1 MGVKIRQIF
10 LILRPK
16 STKKTPRDR
25 ETRDARQSRVSKSR
39 VSRQEITMT
48 VKDILNCIT
57 EIAPL
62 QWQESYDNAG
72 LQVGD
77 LNAEAH
83 KALICLDITEE
94 IVDEA
99 IAKNCDVIVSHHPLI
114 FKGLKHLTPQTYIER
129 AVMKAIK
136 HDIVMISMHTNLDNS
151 YLGVSRVLAE
161 RLGLKDLHVLQP
173 FENHLKK
180 LVVYVPL
187 SAADAVRNALVEAGA
202 GCVGNYD
209 SCSFNAQGKGSFK
222 AKESAQPYVGEIG
235 KLHYEDEVR
244 IETIVPKY
252 ALNQVVAAMLKVH
265 PYEEVAYDVFA
276 LENEFQQA
284 GAGMVGEF
292 ENPMEETDFLRLVAE
307 TIGAPCLKHSSLTG
321 RTIKKV
327 ALCGGSGSPFMGE
340 ALRQKA
346 DAYLTAD
353 IKYHDFFIPE
363 KRMLL
368 VDGGHFETEQF
379 TKELICELIRKK
391 FPTFAAEIAETRTN
405 AVCYF
410 VKN

>member
-1 MGVKIRQIF
+1 
-10 LILRPK
+10 
-16 STKKTPRDR
+16 
-25 ETRDARQSRVSKSR
+25 
-39 VSRQEITMT
+39 MT

-94 IVDEA
+94 VVDEA
-99 IAKNCDVIVSHHPLI
+99 IAKHCNVIVSHHPLI

-136 HDIVMISMHTNLDNS
+136 HDIAMISMHTNLDNS

-161 RLGLKDLHVLQP
+161 RLGLKNLRILQP
-173 FENHLKK
+173 LEGHLKK

-187 SAADAVRNALVEAGA
+187 SAAEAVRNAMFEAGA
-202 GCVGNYD
+202 GCIGNYD
-209 SCSFNAQGKGSFK
+209 SCSFNAQGQGSFR
-222 AKESAQPYVGEIG
+222 AGEMAHPYVGEIG
-235 KLHYEDEVR
+235 KVHFEDEVR
-244 IETIVPKY
+244 IETVVPKY
-252 ALNQVVAAMLKVH
+252 ALNQVIAAMLKVH

-284 GAGMVGEF
+284 GAGIVGEF
-292 ENPMEETDFLRLVAE
+292 ETAKSETEFLALVADA
-307 TIGAPCLKHSSLTG
+307 IGTPCLRHSALTG
-321 RTIKKV
+321 RKIKKV
-327 ALCGGSGSPFMGE
+327 ALCGGSGSPFMGD

-363 KRMLL
+363 KEMLL

-379 TKELICELIRKK
+379 TKELISGLIQKK
-391 FPTFAAEIAETRTN
+391 FPTFAAEIAETETN
-405 AVCYF
+405 SVHYF
-410 VKN
+410 VRKQEQ

>member
-1 MGVKIRQIF
+1 M
-10 LILRPK
+10 
-16 STKKTPRDR
+16 
-25 ETRDARQSRVSKSR
+25 SRVTKSR
-39 VSRQEITMT
+39 AKRIMT

-94 IVDEA
+94 VVDEA
-99 IAKNCDVIVSHHPLI
+99 IAKNCNVIVSHHPLI

-129 AVMKAIK
+129 SVMKAIK
-136 HDIVMISMHTNLDNS
+136 HDIAMISMHTNLDNS
-151 YLGVSRVLAE
+151 CLGVSRVLAE
-161 RLGLKDLHVLQP
+161 RLGLKNLRILQP
-173 FENHLKK
+173 LEGHLKK

-187 SAADAVRNALVEAGA
+187 SAADAVRNAMFEAGA
-202 GCVGNYD
+202 GCIGNYD
-209 SCSFNAQGKGSFK
+209 SCSFNAQGQGSFR
-222 AKESAQPYVGEIG
+222 AGETAHPYVGEIG
-235 KLHYEDEVR
+235 KVHFEDEVR
-244 IETIVPKY
+244 IETVVPKH
-252 ALNQVVAAMLKVH
+252 ALNQVIAAMLKVH

-284 GAGMVGEF
+284 GAGMIGEF
-292 ENPMEETDFLRLVAE
+292 ENPMEETDFLELIAE
-307 TIGAPCLKHSSLTG
+307 TIGSPCLRHSALTG
-321 RTIKKV
+321 RKIQRV

-363 KRMLL
+363 KAMLL
-368 VDGGHFETEQF
+368 IDGGHFETEQF
-379 TKELICELIRKK
+379 TKELIYELIRKK
-391 FPTFAAEIAETRTN
+391 FPTFAAEIAETKTN
-405 AVCYF
+405 SVHYF
-410 VKN
+410 VRNK

>member
-1 MGVKIRQIF
+1 M
-10 LILRPK
+10 
-16 STKKTPRDR
+16 
-25 ETRDARQSRVSKSR
+25 SRVPKSR
-39 VSRQEITMT
+39 VKRIMT

-57 EIAPL
+57 EVAPL

-77 LNAEAH
+77 LSVEAH

-99 IAKNCDVIVSHHPLI
+99 IAKDCNVIVSHHPLI

-136 HDIVMISMHTNLDNS
+136 HDIAMISMHTNLDNS

-161 RLGLKDLHVLQP
+161 RLGLKNLHILQP
-173 FENHLKK
+173 LEGHLKK

-187 SAADAVRNALVEAGA
+187 SAAEAVRNAMFEAGA
-202 GCVGNYD
+202 GCIGNYD
-209 SCSFNAQGKGSFK
+209 SCSFNAQGQGSFR
-222 AKESAQPYVGEIG
+222 AGETAHPYVGEIG
-235 KLHYEDEVR
+235 KVHFEDELR
-244 IETIVPKY
+244 IETVVPKY
-252 ALNQVVAAMLKVH
+252 ALNQVIAAMLKVH

-276 LENEFQQA
+276 LENVFQQA
-284 GAGMVGEF
+284 GSGMVGEF
-292 ENPMEETDFLRLVAE
+292 ESPMEEVDFLQLVSK
-307 TIGAPCLKHSSLTG
+307 TIDSPCLRHSALTG
-321 RTIKKV
+321 RKIKKV
-327 ALCGGSGSPFMGE
+327 ALCGGSGSPFMGDV
-340 ALRQKA
+340 LRQRA

-363 KRMLL
+363 KAMLL

-379 TKELICELIRKK
+379 TKELIYELIRKK
-391 FPTFAAEIAETRTN
+391 FPTFAAEIAETKTN
-405 AVCYF
+405 SVHYF
-410 VKN
+410 VRNK